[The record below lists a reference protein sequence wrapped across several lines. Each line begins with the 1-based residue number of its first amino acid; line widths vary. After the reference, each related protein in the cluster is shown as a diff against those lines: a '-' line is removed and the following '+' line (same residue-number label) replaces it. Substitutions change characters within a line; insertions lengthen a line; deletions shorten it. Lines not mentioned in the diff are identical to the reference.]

1 MKEGYIKKEKR
12 KKILLLTDDI
22 RVHSGVAQIGRE
34 TILNTCH
41 RYNWVQ
47 MAGAV
52 DHPEEGK
59 QIIMDDEIKKETE
72 ITDPS
77 VSLYPVKGYGNMEML
92 RTVIKRENP
101 DAIFLIT
108 DPRYFAWLFNAEDEI
123 RNNIPIIYLNI
134 WDNYPAPMYNKEFY
148 ESCDALLG
156 ISKQTVNINKLVLG
170 DKGKN
175 KIFKYVPHG
184 LNNKLFS
191 KLEGDDKKLVD
202 FKKALQLPTDL
213 DFHLLFNSRNIRR
226 KQIPDTIMAWKLFT
240 DKLSEEENKK
250 CMLTLKTEAIF
261 EPGTD
266 LPAVIE
272 YFGVNN
278 VRILDH
284 KLSTQE
290 MNLLYN
296 TADGV
301 VLLSNA
307 EGWGLALTEAMLTG
321 TPFIASVTGGMQ
333 DQMRFEDE
341 DGKWIEFNSEIPSN
355 HHGRYKK
362 HGEWALPVYIR
373 ASNIVGSPS
382 TPYIFDDHID
392 PKEASERMMELYK
405 MGKEERERIGKL
417 GQEWALSDEAGFTS
431 EKMSNKIIE
440 ATDSLFK
447 TWKPRKKYE
456 FLKDTDYEK
465 RILPHK
471 LIY

>member
-72 ITDPS
+72 IIDPS

-92 RTVIKRENP
+92 RTIIKRENP

-170 DKGKN
+170 DKGKS

-191 KLEGDDKKLVD
+191 KLKEDDKKLVD
-202 FKKALQLPTDL
+202 FKKALQLSTDL

-307 EGWGLALTEAMLTG
+307 EGHYL
-321 TPFIASVTGGMQ
+321 FI
-333 DQMRFEDE
+333 
-341 DGKWIEFNSEIPSN
+341 
-355 HHGRYKK
+355 
-362 HGEWALPVYIR
+362 
-373 ASNIVGSPS
+373 
-382 TPYIFDDHID
+382 
-392 PKEASERMMELYK
+392 
-405 MGKEERERIGKL
+405 L
-417 GQEWALSDEAGFTS
+417 GQV
-431 EKMSNKIIE
+431 I
-440 ATDSLFK
+440 
-447 TWKPRKKYE
+447 
-456 FLKDTDYEK
+456 
-465 RILPHK
+465 
-471 LIY
+471 

>member
-307 EGWGLALTEAMLTG
+307 EGWGLALTEAMLSG
-321 TPFIASVTGGMQ
+321 TPFIAAVTGGMQ

-471 LIY
+471 LTY

>member
-92 RTVIKRENP
+92 RTIIKRENP

-307 EGWGLALTEAMLTG
+307 EGWGLALTEAMLSG
-321 TPFIASVTGGMQ
+321 TPFIAAVTGGMQ

-471 LIY
+471 LTY

>member
-1 MKEGYIKKEKR
+1 M
-12 KKILLLTDDI
+12 
-22 RVHSGVAQIGRE
+22 
-34 TILNTCH
+34 
-41 RYNWVQ
+41 
-47 MAGAV
+47 
-52 DHPEEGK
+52 
-59 QIIMDDEIKKETE
+59 
-72 ITDPS
+72 
-77 VSLYPVKGYGNMEML
+77 
-92 RTVIKRENP
+92 
-101 DAIFLIT
+101 
-108 DPRYFAWLFNAEDEI
+108 
-123 RNNIPIIYLNI
+123 
-134 WDNYPAPMYNKEFY
+134 
-148 ESCDALLG
+148 G
-156 ISKQTVNINKLVLG
+156 ISKQTANINKLVLG
-170 DKGKN
+170 EKAKDK
-175 KIFKYVPHG
+175 IISYVPHG
-184 LNNKLFS
+184 LNHNIYKPLEKTDPELVEFRKNLF
-191 KLEGDDKKLVD
+191 GDKEID
-202 FKKALQLPTDL
+202 FA
-213 DFHLLFNSRNIRR
+213 LLFNSRNIRR

-307 EGWGLALTEAMLTG
+307 EGWGLALTEAMLSG
-321 TPFIASVTGGMQ
+321 TPFIAAVTGGMQ

-471 LIY
+471 LTY

>member
-307 EGWGLALTEAMLTG
+307 EGWGLALTEAMLSG
-321 TPFIASVTGGMQ
+321 TPFIAAVTGGMQ

-447 TWKPRKKYE
+447 IWKPRKKYE

-471 LIY
+471 LTY

>member
-92 RTVIKRENP
+92 RTIIKRENP

-307 EGWGLALTEAMLTG
+307 EGWGLALTEAMLSG
-321 TPFIASVTGGMQ
+321 TPFIAAVTGGMQ

>member
-12 KKILLLTDDI
+12 KKILLITDDI
-22 RVHSGVAQIGRE
+22 RVHSGVAQVGRE

-59 QIIMDDEIKKETE
+59 QIIMDDEIKKETGNV
-72 ITDPS
+72 DPS
-77 VSLYPVKGYGNMEML
+77 VSLYPVKGYGNMDML
-92 RTVIKRENP
+92 RTVMKREKP

-170 DKGKN
+170 DKGKD

-184 LNNKLFS
+184 LNNNLFS
-191 KLEGDDKKLVD
+191 KLENNDKKLVD
-202 FKKALQLPTDL
+202 FKKALQLPNDL

-240 DKLSEEENKK
+240 DKLSKEEKKK
-250 CMLTLKTEAIF
+250 CMLTLKTEAVF

-272 YFGVNN
+272 YFGVDN

-284 KLSTQE
+284 KLSTPE

-307 EGWGLALTEAMLTG
+307 EGWGLALTEAMLSG

-362 HGEWALPVYIR
+362 HGEWALPVYVR

-382 TPYIFDDHID
+382 TPYIYDDHID

-405 MGKEERERIGKL
+405 MGNDERERIGKL

-440 ATDSLFK
+440 ATDLLFE

-471 LIY
+471 LTY

>member
-447 TWKPRKKYE
+447 IWKPRKKYE

-471 LIY
+471 LTY

>member
-170 DKGKN
+170 DKGKS

-307 EGWGLALTEAMLTG
+307 EGWGLALTEAMLSG
-321 TPFIASVTGGMQ
+321 TPFIAAVTGGMQ

-471 LIY
+471 LTY